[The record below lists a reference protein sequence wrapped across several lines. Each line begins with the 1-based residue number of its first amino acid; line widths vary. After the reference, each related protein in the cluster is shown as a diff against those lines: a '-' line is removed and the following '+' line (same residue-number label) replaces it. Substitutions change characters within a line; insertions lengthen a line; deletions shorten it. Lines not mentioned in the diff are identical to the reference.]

1 MALGLL
7 IRVRGRILEG
17 ARANG
22 ADRPEYAISKT
33 KKMFRVLTLGFLI
46 LLLGGC
52 DGNYKNVQIEGLV
65 SDKVSGRPIHNAK
78 IVVKCWVYDTNR
90 WESQTVEKSTITDK
104 NGRFGVNFNKGEA
117 LDVVVTSDT
126 YREYRE
132 SITLEKNAY
141 SFDIKLA
148 LL

>member
-1 MALGLL
+1 
-7 IRVRGRILEG
+7 
-17 ARANG
+17 
-22 ADRPEYAISKT
+22 
-33 KKMFRVLTLGFLI
+33 MFKVLTLGFLI

-65 SDKVSGRPIHNAK
+65 SDKVSGRPIYNAK

-104 NGRFGVNFNKGEA
+104 NGRFSVNFNKGEA

-141 SFDIKLA
+141 SFDIKLT